1 MTRILIADDHRI
13 IVSGLEAILRDSPYE
28 VAGTVE
34 DGSEVVE
41 AVRRL
46 RPDILILD
54 VRMPRRSGIEA
65 LGDLRRA
72 ELGLPVAMLTAELE
86 DSELVEAIRLGV
98 DGIVLKEAAHNQL
111 LPCLDALRKGERWVD
126 ESLLARAAELAGA
139 SARTGDP
146 LGALNPREQAIAR
159 LVAQGLRNRDIA
171 AELDMN
177 EGTVK
182 VYLYRIYKK
191 LGLGS
196 RTELAIHLRD
206 RGAA

>member
-13 IVSGLEAILRDSPYE
+13 IVSGLEAILRDSAFA
-28 VAGTVE
+28 VVGTVA
-34 DGSEVVE
+34 DGSQVVE
-41 AVRRL
+41 AVQRL

-54 VRMPRRSGIEA
+54 VRMPRRSGVQA
-65 LGDLRRA
+65 LGDLRRH
-72 ELGLPVAMLTAELE
+72 GIRIPVAMLTAELE
-86 DSELVEAIRLGV
+86 DGELVEAVQLGV
-98 DGIVLKEAAHNQL
+98 EGIVLKEAAHSQL
-111 LPCLDALRKGERWVD
+111 LPCLEALSGGGRWIDDALIER
-126 ESLLARAAELAGA
+126 ARDLGSASPAA
-139 SARTGDP
+139 GDP
-146 LGALNPREQAIAR
+146 LHALNAREQAIAR
-159 LVAQGLRNRDIA
+159 LVAQGMRNRDIA
-171 AELDMN
+171 AELGMN